1 MIKKRGHIIL
11 PFQVPLNSPNNVLS
25 ELLMM
30 LGKKKK
36 SVLLSHMFAKA
47 HGDKNS
53 PRICFKITC
62 QLNIGQIY

>member
-30 LGKKKK
+30 LGEKKKAFCCHTCLQK
-36 SVLLSHMFAKA
+36 HMETKIPPEFASK
-47 HGDKNS
+47 
-53 PRICFKITC
+53 
-62 QLNIGQIY
+62 